1 MRFRWGGAVLGL
13 HEVWMEQVRDCG
25 VWSTRFVLERKTI
38 YKTEALANWHC
49 WRVVGQ
55 SAASTAATDPCSGE
69 SSAGAGKERGTPG
82 SEVGEGV
89 SSASQNER
97 PDSKWHNETAALIRQ
112 NKKKHI

>member
-13 HEVWMEQVRDCG
+13 NKVWMEQVRDCG

-69 SSAGAGKERGTPG
+69 SSAGAGKERGSSTC
-82 SEVGEGV
+82 EGV
-89 SSASQNER
+89 LVPHRAVR
-97 PDSKWHNETAALIRQ
+97 
-112 NKKKHI
+112 